1 MRKARAGSWRAYDPD
16 AARATAAA
24 DVVRLRIGERVR
36 VLGLDPGSR
45 RTGYGIVD
53 ACGPDLLHVAH
64 GCIDVKAA
72 EFATRLRCIHAALS
86 QLFATYQPVEMAIER
101 VFVSRNVDSALK
113 LGQARGA
120 ALAAVPESL
129 PVHQYAPRAVK
140 LAIVGA
146 GSADK
151 AQVQHMVMS
160 LLQLRAQPG
169 ADAADALAIAICH
182 ASHRRLAAL
191 SGTGFAGVAR

>member
-1 MRKARAGSWRAYDPD
+1 MRKARVGSWRAYDPD
-16 AARATAAA
+16 AASPATVIGAA
-24 DVVRLRIGERVR
+24 RLVTAPRVR

-53 ACGPDLLHVAH
+53 ACGPELVHVAH
-64 GCIDVKAA
+64 GCIDVKAD
-72 EFATRLRCIHAALS
+72 EFATRLRRIHGELA
-86 QLFATYQPVEMAIER
+86 QVFANYQPMELAIER

-120 ALAAVPESL
+120 ALAAVPVAVA
-129 PVHQYAPRAVK
+129 VHQYAPRAVK

-146 GSADK
+146 GGADK
-151 AQVQHMVMS
+151 AQVQHMVTS
-160 LLQLRAQPG
+160 LLQLGQRPN

-182 ASHRRLAAL
+182 ASHRRLALLGSVTLPAVP
-191 SGTGFAGVAR
+191 A

>member
-16 AARATAAA
+16 AARASAPVG
-24 DVVRLRIGERVR
+24 DVRVRVGERVR

-45 RTGYGIVD
+45 RTGYGVVD
-53 ACGPDLLHVAH
+53 ACGAALVHVAH
-64 GCIDVKAA
+64 GSIDVKAS
-72 EFATRLRCIHAALS
+72 EFAHRMRQIHA
-86 QLFATYQPVEMAIER
+86 QLVTVFATYQPAELAIER
-101 VFVSRNVDSALK
+101 VFVSRNVDSAIK

-120 ALAAVPESL
+120 ALAAVPEEL
-129 PVHQYAPRAVK
+129 PVHQYAPRAIK

-151 AQVQHMVMS
+151 GQVQHMVMS
-160 LLQLRAQPG
+160 LLQLSVRPN

-191 SGTGFAGVAR
+191 GGLGWSAVVS